1 MVSPPISK
9 DIKARLRCFLIITV
23 PSDSGSEMLKG
34 FLTKVKVVKHKT
46 HRYFLFLHDAMCNE
60 MLSKTTSSRRSG
72 IIHARQLGLCTR
84 WFGQHWK
91 HRCINIFQEEIS
103 KLQVFLQI
111 SFDYLDF
118 SQQSFLQKW
127 AARVFLNFLYFF
139 YFLVVTAIFLN
150 FPASFLYFCPE
161 IGGIDYVSSWH
172 LYQTFLAL

>member
-1 MVSPPISK
+1 MSK

-23 PSDSGSEMLKG
+23 PSDSRSEMLKG

-111 SFDYLDF
+111 SFHYLQDNNSNKDSPRNCDIWDTDYNSDNWEPEF
-118 SQQSFLQKW
+118 M
-127 AARVFLNFLYFF
+127 
-139 YFLVVTAIFLN
+139 TIFVI
-150 FPASFLYFCPE
+150 CK
-161 IGGIDYVSSWH
+161 
-172 LYQTFLAL
+172 